1 MKIYNI
7 KYSPEAKGDLRKI
20 KLYIKNN
27 LHEPEIAERL
37 INKIKES
44 VRELKTNPEMYAVID
59 INRKSGAKIR
69 RLMVDNYRVFY
80 RVKGDWI
87 QVIRIL
93 YKKRNWI
100 KIIW

>member
-20 KLYIKNN
+20 KSYIKNN
-27 LHEPEIAERL
+27 LHEPDIAERL
-37 INKIKES
+37 IKKIKEA
-44 VRELKTNPEMYAVID
+44 VRELKINPEMYAVVDID
-59 INRKSGAKIR
+59 RKGGIKIR

-100 KIIW
+100 KVIW

>member
-1 MKIYNI
+1 LKIYNI

-27 LHEPEIAERL
+27 LHEPDIAERL
-37 INKIKES
+37 IKKIKES
-44 VRELKTNPEMYAVID
+44 VRELKTNPEMYAVVD
-59 INRKSGAKIR
+59 INRKSGIKIR